1 MLKIPVR
8 IVSGHCPRLP
18 ACGSWHGEAV
28 TEGFTG
34 GIFQKYQPMWKGEGF
49 LVNSEEGIGKKF
61 RRLCLRNP
69 PASAL
74 PRHPPLARGALS
86 RSFQKGLPLVGELFL
101 LDLLQKGVQGLS
113 QLGAR
118 GVA

>member
-1 MLKIPVR
+1 M
-8 IVSGHCPRLP
+8 
-18 ACGSWHGEAV
+18 

-34 GIFQKYQPMWKGEGF
+34 GTFPKYEPMWKGEGF
-49 LVNSEEGIGKKF
+49 LGNSEEGIGKKF

-69 PASAL
+69 PASAV

-86 RSFQKGLPLVGELFL
+86 CRFQESLPLVGELFL
-101 LDLLQKGVQGLS
+101 LDLLQKGVQGLA
-113 QLGAR
+113 QDGAW